1 MKVQLSMVITLTM
14 SIQMELEKRR
24 IMELRKMV
32 FEGI

>member
-1 MKVQLSMVITLTM
+1 MAITFTM

-24 IMELRKMV
+24 IMELVKVV